1 MRIMQHLSRLSIFNT
16 TRDDVK
22 GMFYWFSV
30 FTLSDLAGLPDTFM
44 GVLGGFI
51 LGLPLYVWLFHMGSK
66 EKKQESQAS

>member
-1 MRIMQHLSRLSIFNT
+1 MQHLSRLSIFNT

-30 FTLSDLAGLPDTFM
+30 FSLCDMGGLPDSFM

-51 LGLPLYVWLFHMGSK
+51 LGLPLYVWLFHMGNK
-66 EKKQESQAS
+66 YEKQESQAS

>member
-16 TRDDVK
+16 SRDDVK

-30 FTLSDLAGLPDTFM
+30 FSLCDHAGLPDTFM

>member
-1 MRIMQHLSRLSIFNT
+1 MRIKQHLSRLSIFNT

-30 FTLSDLAGLPDTFM
+30 FSLCDRAGLPDTFM
-44 GVLGGFI
+44 GVLGGLI